1 MLVPPA
7 GFGIA
12 EEGIYR
18 CSNVETLNLSFLETL
33 NLKTVLFIGGQE
45 PSKFFKEFF
54 NRSSVEWSVMR
65 VADLSSASTVT
76 TIDNH
81 RRMTKHSTRSNGSN
95 FGSQNDYLNRGI
107 LNNETPYDSN
117 VKSNN
122 ITDNEL
128 IPNDNTNNNGT
139 LDSLDEEAQE
149 ANIESD
155 YAMITSTDQS
165 PFILND
171 STDLMLIKSSCLR
184 KAFKK
189 LLNSKNYNILL
200 VDKTALIIGILRK
213 IQKWNISSILNEYR
227 LYAGKHSSYF
237 AETFLELID
246 IRIEQDNE
254 TFENDEVME
263 KTLHAN
269 LNIDHQSKPRKLSN
283 CVMVTEEDLCKPP
296 EVPKR
301 LINMIQEAERNERLQ
316 LLKKSNDLLIRKLD
330 RKESDLG
337 IFGHRYR
344 LAFNKRENGCYDY
357 YKSYKARHQQLMKK
371 EKNKLYDNMISI
383 DRQEQ
388 EAGVKAPNKSLN
400 DDDNDEEEEEEDD
413 VVTINIPKE
422 SLLPTWFIFQRDI
435 WEKDNVPDVHHFYKE
450 HIFV

>member
-54 NRSSVEWSVMR
+54 NRSSIEWSLLR

-81 RRMTKHSTRSNGSN
+81 RRMTMYSTRPNGTN
-95 FGSQNDYLNRGI
+95 TGPQNGYSDQGTFNTETSSDYNI
-107 LNNETPYDSN
+107 
-117 VKSNN
+117 KSYN

-128 IPNDNTNNNGT
+128 IPNANTTNHEEEHEDTIDNEYT
-139 LDSLDEEAQE
+139 
-149 ANIESD
+149 
-155 YAMITSTDQS
+155 MISPPDQS
-165 PFILND
+165 PFVLND

-184 KAFKK
+184 KTFKK
-189 LLNSKNYNILL
+189 LLNAKNYNILL

-246 IRIEQDNE
+246 LRIEQDNE
-254 TFENDEVME
+254 TFENDEVMN
-263 KTLHAN
+263 KSLQAN
-269 LNIDHQSKPRKLSN
+269 LNVDHQLKPRKLSN
-283 CVMVTEEDLCKPP
+283 CVLVTEEDLCKPP

-301 LINMIQEAERNERLQ
+301 LINMIQEAERNEQLQ

-357 YKSYKARHQQLMKK
+357 YKSYKLRHQQLMKR
-371 EKNKLYDNMISI
+371 ENNKLHDNMILPDKQGQQLS
-383 DRQEQ
+383 
-388 EAGVKAPNKSLN
+388 GKSNVKPLN
-400 DDDNDEEEEEEDD
+400 DEDNEDDEEED